1 MPQDVEFALP
11 WPLRSSPHLP
21 RAREHSLAWLEG
33 YGLLDGRT
41 FTPAEFADWRL
52 AELAAFFFPE
62 ATGEGLELATDL
74 MGWYFAPFDDRF
86 DGSLGRR
93 PRQAAAVCEE
103 LAAVLSAPGVV
114 PGAGASS
121 TTRALADIWRRG
133 CRGMS
138 EAWRVRA
145 TYDWHGYL
153 AAHLAETVDRHHGR
167 AVDADECVRRRG
179 FATSSFVVIDLIERV
194 SGFEVPALVWHAPV
208 LGELRSLTAEIIGMS
223 NDLCSVEKEAA
234 AGDEGSNVLLVLERE
249 RGIGR
254 AEAVE
259 EVVGAIARR
268 VARFAVVEER
278 VADLDSLFPGGGDG
292 AVGVRRLVTGLHD
305 LVRGDYAW
313 ERMSGRYRTAPTR

>member
-21 RAREHSLAWLEG
+21 RARDHTLAWLEK

-41 FTPAEFADWRL
+41 FTPARFADWRL

-62 ATGEGLELATDL
+62 ATEEGLELAGDL

-86 DGSLGRR
+86 DGSLGQR
-93 PRQAAAVCEE
+93 PQQAAAVCEE
-103 LAAVLSAPGVV
+103 LAGVLLPGGT
-114 PGAGASS
+114 PGAGASG
-121 TTRALADIWRRG
+121 TVRALADIWRRS

-145 TYDWHGYL
+145 AYDWHGYL

-167 AVDADECVRRRG
+167 VMGAGECVRRRA
-179 FATSSFVVIDLIERV
+179 FATSSFVVIDMIERV
-194 SGFEVPALVWHAPV
+194 GGFEVPALVWHAPV
-208 LGELRSLTAEIIGMS
+208 LGELRRLTAEVIGMS

-234 AGDEGSNVLLVLERE
+234 AGDEGNNLLLVLERE
-249 RGIGR
+249 RGMGR

-259 EVVGAIARR
+259 EVVAAIARR

-278 VADLDSLFPGGGDG
+278 VADLGCVLSEDG
-292 AVGVRRLVTGLHD
+292 AAGVRRLVTGLHD

-313 ERMSGRYRTAPTR
+313 ERMSGRYRSAPAR